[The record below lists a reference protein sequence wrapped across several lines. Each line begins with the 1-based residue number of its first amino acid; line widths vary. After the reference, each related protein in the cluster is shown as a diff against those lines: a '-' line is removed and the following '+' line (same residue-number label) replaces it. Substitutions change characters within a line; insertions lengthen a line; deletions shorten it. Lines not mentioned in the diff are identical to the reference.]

1 MTTIAAR
8 IKAVVFERLQQATV
22 ANGYATNMGLQVHRG
37 RLAFAA
43 QDLAD
48 GPRVGFGPPDGDQ
61 EETSVGRTGR
71 KLRHELR
78 LMVAAQDL
86 DASAHPMDTA
96 DALLGDI
103 KRALLRPD
111 AQPIVHNGQPL
122 TETLEYL
129 WAAPEMPGPGEQMV
143 RVAAL
148 FSCRYSE
155 IYGDPASV

>member
-8 IKAVVFERLQQATV
+8 IKSVLFERLQQATI
-22 ANGYATNMGLQVHRG
+22 ANGYATNMGLQAHRG
-37 RLAFAA
+37 RMAFAA

-48 GPRVGFGPPDGDQ
+48 GPRVGIGPPDDDQ
-61 EETSVGRTGR
+61 EEANAGRTGR
-71 KLRHELR
+71 KLRNELR
-78 LMVAAQDL
+78 LLVAAHAL
-86 DASAHPMDTA
+86 DDGPHPMDTA

-103 KRALLRPD
+103 KRAMLLPD

-122 TETLEYL
+122 TEALEYL
-129 WAAPEMPGPGEQMV
+129 WAAPEMPGPGEQIV